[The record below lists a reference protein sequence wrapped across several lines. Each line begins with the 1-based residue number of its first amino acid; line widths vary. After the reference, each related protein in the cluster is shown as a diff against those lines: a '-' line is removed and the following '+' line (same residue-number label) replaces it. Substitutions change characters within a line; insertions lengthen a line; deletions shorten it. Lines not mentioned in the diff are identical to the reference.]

1 MPTSI
6 GQYTQLAYILENVF
20 GTTPATPTGLKLP
33 VLSGLS
39 FAPDANYIDNPTF
52 RTDGMVPV
60 GRRGVLKGKGTI
72 PAKLAYG
79 QCDDLIAAALG
90 NFAWLANV
98 AKIKAVSIAS
108 IGAATVGVAATGKTF
123 TRSAGSFLTD
133 GFAVGDTVQWSGF
146 TNAGNNA
153 TVTISTLTAT
163 VMTCSTAT
171 GLVDE
176 ATVAGT
182 RCVTNIRPSFTMERA
197 DLLTSSY
204 FPYLGCV
211 VDSMRLSGKTGD
223 AVDISFDILAKT
235 ASNEATATLF
245 SALTAVNANPLIT
258 TWEGSIKRNTVAQAN
273 IVGWDLTVARNL
285 ESGEV
290 CGASSLYDIQP
301 KQHKVTGSL
310 EIYFDSNQAYTDFR
324 AETDLALQI
333 ILGSGSA
340 KSYQIDM
347 TKCRYK
353 NWKGDP
359 KDGMS
364 TVSVDVESFAPDSG
378 TNTSFM
384 ITRVP

>member
-6 GQYTQLAYILENVF
+6 GQYTQLAYVQELAF
-20 GTTPATPTGLKLP
+20 GVTPSTPTGLKLP

-52 RTDGMVPV
+52 RTDGMVAV

-79 QCDDLIAAALG
+79 QCDDLMAAACGL
-90 NFAWLANV
+90 FEWASNV
-98 AKIKAVSIAS
+98 AKIKAVSVAA
-108 IGAATVGVAATGKTF
+108 IGSATVTVAATGKTY

-133 GFAVGDTVQWSGF
+133 GHAVGDYVQWSGF
-146 TNAGNNA
+146 TNAGNNI
-153 TVTISTLTAT
+153 TVKITTLTAT
-163 VMTCSTAT
+163 VMTCSGAT

-176 ATVAGT
+176 ATVSNT
-182 RCVTNIRPSFTMERA
+182 RCITNIRPSFTMERG
-197 DLLTSSY
+197 DLLTGSY

-211 VDSMRLSGKTGD
+211 VDSMKLSGKTGE
-223 AVDISFDILAKT
+223 AIDISFDILAKT
-235 ASNEATATLF
+235 ASNEATATMF
-245 SALTAVNANPLIT
+245 SSLTAVNTNALIT
-258 TWEGSIKRNTVAQAN
+258 TWEGSLKRAGTALAN
-273 IVGWDLTVARNL
+273 VVGWDLTVARNC

-310 EIYFDSNQAYTDFR
+310 ELYFDSNQAYTDFR

-340 KSYQIDM
+340 KSYQIDL

-359 KDGMS
+359 KDGMG
-364 TVSVDVESFAPDSG
+364 TVTVDFESFAPDSG
-378 TNTSFM
+378 ANTSFM
-384 ITRVP
+384 LTRIP